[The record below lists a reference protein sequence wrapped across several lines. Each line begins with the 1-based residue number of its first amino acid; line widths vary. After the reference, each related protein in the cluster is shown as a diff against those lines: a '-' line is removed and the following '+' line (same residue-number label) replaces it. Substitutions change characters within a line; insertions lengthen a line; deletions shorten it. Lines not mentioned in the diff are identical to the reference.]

1 MMGAQVTGNGRSQ
14 AKVLDGAL
22 AAAVKALYDLQRDDG
37 SWAGTLSPS
46 AVATGSAVIALHR
59 HDPAGNATWIQAGCQ
74 WLRQAQDDSGGW
86 GDDVAAPATVNAT
99 GIALAALA
107 IADPVNSPDA
117 IASARTR
124 IEGLGGQAVFADK
137 RQCSLRG
144 VVQQYLADAS
154 LYPQELISRTPL
166 ELVLMPAALRQR
178 LSFTL
183 PGVFS
188 WGLWHSLSRTG
199 RAHRLLVRA
208 ARPRVLDYLERLQR
222 FEDYRG
228 GFEESPLM
236 TSCVAYALIRSGVA
250 TDMVTRCVDYLRRT
264 MRTDGS
270 WSVDRDMDVSV
281 TGFVSVALA
290 SADPDGPALVRALDF
305 LRSAQRCEP
314 FHATGCPGGG
324 WGWSLP
330 SGWPNSGD
338 TGATLL
344 ALHALGVTPN
354 DPAIRAGVR
363 WLTAMQNSN
372 GSWGCFTRN
381 ARISLDS
388 PCVVLSA
395 DAVTALHRA
404 GGVPATDDRIC
415 RALAWFSTVQR
426 ADGALPGSQWYVGDV
441 VGTAH
446 ALRMFAEIGAVG
458 SPVARG
464 ARRWLRAAA
473 GADGSWGSVEETSWA
488 LIALLAVGDPDD
500 DDLIWDGASWLVGA
514 QRADGRWDPAMVGVY
529 FLDVLYAYDHFADAL
544 ALRVLAACRRKAEQQ
559 AAQTFQ
565 PVRGSHA

>member
-1 MMGAQVTGNGRSQ
+1 MSQ
-14 AKVLDGAL
+14 SVLEDAL
-22 AAAVKALYDLQRDDG
+22 AAAVKALYGLQRDDG

-59 HDPAGNATWIQAGCQ
+59 HDSVRNASWIGAGCR

-99 GIALAALA
+99 GIAVAALA
-107 IADPVNSPDA
+107 IADPGNSADA
-117 IASARTR
+117 IAAARTR

-144 VVQQYLADAS
+144 VVQQYLADAG

-188 WGLWHSLSRTG
+188 WGLWHSLRRPG
-199 RAHRLLVRA
+199 RAHRLLVRVA
-208 ARPRVLDYLERLQR
+208 QPRVLDYLERLQR

-236 TSCVAYALIRSGVA
+236 TSCVAYALIRSRVA
-250 TDMVTRCVDYLRRT
+250 PAMVTRCVDYLRRT
-264 MRTDGS
+264 MRDDGS

-290 SADPDGPALVRALDF
+290 AADPDAPELVPALDF
-305 LRSAQRCEP
+305 LRSAQRWEP
-314 FHATGCPGGG
+314 FGATGCPGGG

-330 SGWPNSGD
+330 SGWPNAGD
-338 TGATLL
+338 TGATML
-344 ALHALGVTPN
+344 ALHALGVTSN
-354 DPAIRAGVR
+354 DPALRAGVA
-363 WLTAMQNSN
+363 WLTEMQNSN

-388 PCVVLSA
+388 PCVVLTA

-404 GGVPATDDRIC
+404 GGVPATDDRVR
-415 RALAWFSTVQR
+415 RALAWFGRMQR
-426 ADGALPGSQWYVGDV
+426 ADGAVGGSQWYTGDV

-446 ALRMFAEIGAVG
+446 ALRMFAEVGAADHA
-458 SPVARG
+458 VARG

-488 LIALLAVGDPDD
+488 LIALLAAGDPDTADPD
-500 DDLIWDGASWLVGA
+500 DGTLIRAGARWLAGA

-544 ALRVLAACRRKAEQQ
+544 AVRALAACRRQAEQQ
-559 AAQTFQ
+559 AGQQTGQQAGQQAGQ
-565 PVRGSHA
+565 PC